1 MQEREKKILEN
12 FAEII
17 PKLSEA
23 DKSYLLGLGEGML
36 IKIEMPKKELT
47 TKAKTA
53 QERNKGKTLVAGI
66 IGEKT
71 KWINTAYTMMYAAI
85 F

>member
-1 MQEREKKILEN
+1 MKGDDENMQEREKKILEN

-47 TKAKTA
+47 TKVKTA
-53 QERNKGKTLVAGI
+53 
-66 IGEKT
+66 
-71 KWINTAYTMMYAAI
+71 
-85 F
+85 

>member
-53 QERNKGKTLVAGI
+53 QERNKGKTLVEGI
-66 IGEKT
+66 TRKET

>member
-47 TKAKTA
+47 TKVKTA

-66 IGEKT
+66 TRKET
-71 KWINTAYTMMYAAI
+71 K
-85 F
+85 

>member
-1 MQEREKKILEN
+1 MNMQEREKKILEN

-17 PKLSEA
+17 PKLIEA
-23 DKSYLLGLGEGML
+23 DKSDLLGLGEGML

-53 QERNKGKTLVAGI
+53 
-66 IGEKT
+66 
-71 KWINTAYTMMYAAI
+71 
-85 F
+85 